1 MDDKTPEKKEDCW
14 VSEKGVIRELNDLHK
29 RDRVID
35 KLSAQAAFQ
44 RHLQRI

>member
-1 MDDKTPEKKEDCW
+1 MTVHICLAEGTVDEM
-14 VSEKGVIRELNDLHK
+14 K

-35 KLSAQAAFQ
+35 KLSAQEAFQ